1 MAGAPLRLGGRLLR
15 LGQDCS
21 RDYGDGIIVFEI
33 DCLSPDSYSEQ
44 QLGTIRFGDLK
55 GPHTLNFKDGTAV
68 FDFYRERFSPFAG
81 VRRLQAA
88 LSKRKASSSRL

>member
-1 MAGAPLRLGGRLLR
+1 MAGALLPLGGRLLR

-33 DCLSPDSYSEQ
+33 DEFSPDSYSER

-55 GPHTLNFKDGTAV
+55 GPHTLNFKEGTAV
-68 FDFYRERFSPFAG
+68 FDFYRDRFSPFAG
-81 VRRLQAA
+81 VRRLRAA
-88 LSKRKASSSRL
+88 LYKRRASSPRP